1 MFLRYLLVDSM
12 GQFRLVDSSPVEDV
26 WTGRRNSEALGHP
39 LGDELRLVSVVCND
53 EDLAPLKCY
62 FLRAKLKD
70 GRITDESRFDA
81 YDSMTEHSRG
91 TYDILAEDHQLD
103 GWPDDWHQQLAVA
116 LDVPVAELRRIG
128 IGGPLLMADLWGFSI
143 DRILQYFEQANKG

>member
-12 GQFRLVDSSPVEDV
+12 GQFRLVDSLAVEDV
-26 WTGRRNSEALGHP
+26 WTGRRDSGVLGHP
-39 LGDELRLVSVVCND
+39 IGDELRLVTVVCND
-53 EDLAPLKCY
+53 ENLAPHKCF

-81 YDSMTEHSRG
+81 YDSMTEQSRG
-91 TYDILAEDHQLD
+91 TYDILAEDHQLY
-103 GWPDDWHQQLAVA
+103 GWPDDWYQQLAVA
-116 LDVPVAELRRIG
+116 LDVPVVELRKVG

-143 DRILQYFEQANKG
+143 ERILQYFEEGYQK